1 MSTTTH
7 QTMADRRT
15 LHHPPAAN
23 HGGIAASIARTI
35 GVWRTRITDRQTF
48 AALDRRDL
56 HDLSLSRWEVEREL
70 AKPFW
75 RG

>member
-1 MSTTTH
+1 
-7 QTMADRRT
+7 MAGYRT
-15 LHHPPAAN
+15 LARPSEIGHA
-23 HGGIAASIARTI
+23 GITASIAHTVD
-35 GVWRTRITDRQTF
+35 VWLTRIRDRQMF

-56 HDLSLSRWEVEREL
+56 SDLSLSRWEVEREL